1 MATPVLSLSQVREI
15 IQALDAEFV
24 RHANAGDVERMVDGF
39 YAEDAQLLPPDAPK
53 VTGKAAIL
61 EFWRAV
67 MATGPKDITIETTD
81 IAASGDIAYGVG
93 KYAMTAADGRHE
105 GKYVIV
111 LRRQPDGGYK
121 TVVDM
126 FSENS

>member
-39 YAEDAQLLPPDAPK
+39 YAEK